1 MIPVCPS
8 FSLLYSVPV
17 NKYISTYLSMLLFG
31 SIWVVSSFVF
41 IFLLQTML
49 STFSHMSSQYTRTSF
64 SLVCTFQ
71 SGIVGLENRC
81 TFYFMLIVFPG
92 VYRSCNPTSS
102 VWEIPPPANPQLG
115 VVRLVSFRLSG
126 RCEIVAY

>member
-1 MIPVCPS
+1 MTPVCPS
-8 FSLLYSVPV
+8 FSLLCSVPV

-31 SIWVVSSFVF
+31 SIWVISSFVF

-49 STFSHMSSQYTRTSF
+49 STFLHMSSRYTRTSF
-64 SLVCTFQ
+64 SLVRTFQ

-92 VYRSCNPTSS
+92 VYIEVVAPPEVYGRSPPTH
-102 VWEIPPPANPQLG
+102 
-115 VVRLVSFRLSG
+115 LVLSDLL
-126 RCEIVAY
+126 VFAYLVDVK